1 MVSFY
6 KDTCGKS
13 IILVPCTI
21 LAECPMENQ
30 FPCKDTEGSIVCL
43 SELQFCD
50 GTLDCGDG
58 SDEPSDCLSGTACH
72 LLCL

>member
-1 MVSFY
+1 
-6 KDTCGKS
+6 
-13 IILVPCTI
+13 
-21 LAECPMENQ
+21 MENQ

-58 SDEPSDCLSGTACH
+58 SDEPSDCLSGIAYALFVC
-72 LLCL
+72 CF